1 MKSKTL
7 KFRNGKFK
15 IMQIADVQ
23 DIFPVS
29 EDSVKL
35 LTLAVEKEKPDLAV
49 FTGDQVYG
57 LDPRIRLGGARGNVE
72 AIIAAYLAPLNAAG
86 VPFCVTFGNHDAQCG
101 ISNAEQGLMYEK
113 YPGYVGGEQ
122 RDGDC
127 GTAAI
132 PIFDES
138 GAKCVFELFLFDS
151 GGQSATGEY
160 FPVSKEQL
168 EWYKSIRERELK
180 SSGNIPHIVFQHIP
194 VPEFYDVIKK
204 VPRHTKGAVEAFRT
218 HKNEF
223 YVLSDEIK
231 SSGGFMFESPATP
244 DKNSG
249 EFDVLKKDGGC
260 LAVAVGHDHINSFV
274 AELDGI
280 KLIYTQCA
288 GFNVYGPKRKRGV
301 RIFEIDENNPTDFS
315 THTLTFDELCSDKL
329 KKPLTEFVLT
339 HLPTSMEQIKRI
351 AAVTAA
357 AAAAAAV
364 TAAAVILTNK
374 EKIKSGR

>member
-1 MKSKTL
+1 MNNKTL
-7 KFRNGKFK
+7 RFKNGKFK

-29 EDSVKL
+29 EDSIKL
-35 LTLAVEKEKPDLAV
+35 LTLAIEKEKPDLAV
-49 FTGDQVYG
+49 FTGDQIYG
-57 LDPRIRLGGARGNVE
+57 LDPRIRMGGARKNVE
-72 AIIAAYLAPLNAAG
+72 AVISAHLAPLNAAG

-101 ISNAEQGLMYEK
+101 ISNAEQSLMYAK
-113 YPGYVGGEQ
+113 YPGYIGGEQ
-122 RDGDC
+122 RDGDH

-132 PIFDES
+132 SIFDES
-138 GAKCVFELFLFDS
+138 GEKCVFELFLFDS

-168 EWYKSIRERELK
+168 EWYGEIRKRELEGK
-180 SSGNIPHIVFQHIP
+180 GNIPHIVFQHIP
-194 VPEFYDVIKK
+194 VPEFYNVIKK

-223 YVLSDEIK
+223 YVLPDEIK

-249 EFDVLKKDGGC
+249 EFDILKKDGGC

-288 GFNVYGPKRKRGV
+288 GFNVYGPKRNRGV
-301 RIFEIDENNPTDFS
+301 RIFEVDKSNSRSFS

-351 AAVTAA
+351 ASVT
-357 AAAAAAV
+357 AAV
-364 TAAAVILTNK
+364 TAATAAASAIIITRKAKRQKKL
-374 EKIKSGR
+374 